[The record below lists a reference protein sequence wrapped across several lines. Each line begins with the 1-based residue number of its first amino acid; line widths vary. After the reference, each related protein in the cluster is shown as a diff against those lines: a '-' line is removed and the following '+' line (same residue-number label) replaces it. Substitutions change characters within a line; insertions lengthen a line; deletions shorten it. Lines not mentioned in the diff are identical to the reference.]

1 MKHSVANGE
10 ATSLAALTRSPDYGA
25 RVIDILP
32 VIGDADSTESVVAL
46 FRAAVAGLGA
56 DAGVFM
62 SYLRDDAT
70 RASYRSCWPAIR
82 YGDRSTH
89 VRAGSNT
96 TPGCA
101 TPPMKPSPS
110 DQVN

>member
-46 FRAAVAGLGA
+46 FRAAVTGLGA

-70 RASYRSCWPAIR
+70 VVPIPVGLRSGMGI
-82 YGDRSTH
+82 G
-89 VRAGSNT
+89 VRTARLVRT
-96 TPGCA
+96 RPLVA
-101 TPPMKPSPS
+101 PRHP
-110 DQVN
+110 

>member
-46 FRAAVAGLGA
+46 FRAAVTGLGA
-56 DAGVFM
+56 LEAMGALETELGRAAEL
-62 SYLRDDAT
+62 LR
-70 RASYRSCWPAIR
+70 S
-82 YGDRSTH
+82 
-89 VRAGSNT
+89 
-96 TPGCA
+96 
-101 TPPMKPSPS
+101 SPK
-110 DQVN
+110 QVAARVE